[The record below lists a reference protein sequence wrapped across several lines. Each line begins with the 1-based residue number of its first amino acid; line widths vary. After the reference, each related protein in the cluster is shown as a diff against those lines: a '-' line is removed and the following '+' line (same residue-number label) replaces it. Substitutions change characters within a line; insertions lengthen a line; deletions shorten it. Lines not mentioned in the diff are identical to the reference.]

1 MRVDKKNIELIKRGD
16 RKIIEELYL
25 SYYKLVKYKIYE
37 IVKNN
42 EDAEELTQNVFVKVF
57 SKIEQYDPSMNFVTW
72 LIKVATN
79 TAKDHLRLKTV
90 DVEYM
95 DDVSHLSTEDGEER
109 GDLDDK
115 IKALLSD
122 EEYTIVTYRIYFDF
136 KFTDI
141 ARMLNSSLPIIT
153 GKYYRA
159 IGKLKKTLKEE
170 DFYD

>member
-1 MRVDKKNIELIKRGD
+1 MRVDKKSIELIKKGD

-57 SKIEQYDPSMNFVTW
+57 SKIDQYNTSMNFATW
-72 LIKVATN
+72 LIRVATN
-79 TAKDHLRLKTV
+79 TAKDHLRSRTI
-90 DVEYM
+90 DIEYLG
-95 DDVSHLSTEDGEER
+95 DVSHLSADDGDEH
-109 GDLDDK
+109 GDLDIK

-141 ARMLNSSLPIIT
+141 ARMLNLNLPIIT